1 MSAEIT
7 LSSLFDFNKP
17 FKKRK
22 EPMVTFKKQPFC
34 LAAEENVNLYGS
46 YLFLLP
52 LVNDPGQASTLENQG
67 FPRNKCALHAL

>member
-1 MSAEIT
+1 MLNTVSKKPDLVFWGITLWVSMSAEIT

-46 YLFLLP
+46 YLFF
-52 LVNDPGQASTLENQG
+52 DTFG
-67 FPRNKCALHAL
+67 